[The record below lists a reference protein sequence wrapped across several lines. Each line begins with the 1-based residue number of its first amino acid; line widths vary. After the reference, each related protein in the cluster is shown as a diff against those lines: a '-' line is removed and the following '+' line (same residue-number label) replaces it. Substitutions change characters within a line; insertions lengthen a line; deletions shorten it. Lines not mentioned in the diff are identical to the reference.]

1 MAKCPKCESSVTR
14 MNLEHPKAVNRDG
27 KEFSGIVFLCP
38 SCSTVLGATIDP
50 VLLANQVIQAVKG
63 AR

>member
-1 MAKCPKCESSVTR
+1 